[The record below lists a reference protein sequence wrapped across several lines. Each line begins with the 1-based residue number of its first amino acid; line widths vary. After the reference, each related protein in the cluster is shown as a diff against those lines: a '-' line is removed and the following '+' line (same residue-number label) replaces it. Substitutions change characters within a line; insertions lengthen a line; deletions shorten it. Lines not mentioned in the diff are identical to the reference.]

1 MVGIVADVSTPKG
14 ADMKPLYNILTALI
28 LLALTVPAAAGEFP
42 DNWYWERPV
51 EHTKFEGVEAPKLN
65 VGEWVGGE
73 FDTANMKGSIVV
85 IDFWATWCGPCIA
98 AMPKNTKIA
107 EKYAKDGVKL
117 IGVCTSGDADKMPTI
132 VADKGA
138 KYPNAFAADDQV
150 EKDWPVQWYPTY
162 AVVDREGIVRAIGLK
177 PDNVEDVI
185 ETLLAD
191 EADKSGKVR
200 IRPNWLEGDAEKR
213 VRLKRL
219 EESPEQPPA
228 LAVENWHNGEAV
240 TLEQLK
246 GKVVVLDFWATW
258 SGPSERAIPKHNELY
273 QKYGKDGLVII
284 GVCSTL
290 GGEAIA
296 NAVEKHGITYPVCVD
311 IDNKTNT
318 AYAPNGYPDYYII
331 DKQGKLRI
339 ADCVNSK
346 LEDAVKALLK
356 EEVGEDGEEEKP
368 EAKNDQV

>member
-1 MVGIVADVSTPKG
+1 
-14 ADMKPLYNILTALI
+14 MKPLYNILTALI